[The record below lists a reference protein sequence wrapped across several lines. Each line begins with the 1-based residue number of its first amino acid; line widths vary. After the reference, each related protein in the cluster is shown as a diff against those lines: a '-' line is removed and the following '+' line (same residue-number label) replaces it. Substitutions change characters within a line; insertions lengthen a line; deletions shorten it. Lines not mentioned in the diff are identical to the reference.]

1 MRASFRLWPAVAAL
15 AVLGAFP
22 CAAAAQAPAAAEEPA
37 APQHSPVYSQMRTE
51 ALTIDPAELVFEGR
65 RPRVW
70 GAVMEVGSASGH
82 VATLVT
88 FADGT
93 TSLLSSAGGGIMG
106 SGGQREVRR
115 TSDAFLQAAA
125 TAHRGMTDITGEHP
139 IPAAGRVRFYV
150 RTNAGLRTAEAT
162 EDELKA
168 GSHALSALYTAGREV
183 LVAVRPLSGQT
194 P

>member
-1 MRASFRLWPAVAAL
+1 MRAFSRLWPAAAAL

-22 CAAAAQAPAAAEEPA
+22 IGAAAQAAAEEPA
-37 APQHSPVYSQMRTE
+37 ATQHSPVYAQMRQE
-51 ALTIDPAELVFEGR
+51 ALSIAPDQLDFEGR

-70 GAVMEVGSASGH
+70 GAVMEVASASGH
-82 VATLVT
+82 IATLVA

-93 TSLLSSAGGGIMG
+93 TSLYSSAGGGIVG
-106 SGGQREVRR
+106 SGGQAQVRR

-125 TAHRGMTDITGEHP
+125 AAHRGMTDITGEYP
-139 IPAAGRVRFYV
+139 LPAAGRVRFYL

-168 GSHALSALYTAGREV
+168 GSHALSALYTAGRAV
-183 LVAVRPLSGQT
+183 LVEVRPLSGQT